1 MRQGGQEWQ
10 VPDYLDSGGPNYPAL
25 CSHTGIVIEL
35 VFVSWFFSN
44 SVFLWAPRS
53 NSARDLTRGLGEGAV
68 TQQCFALLLGR
79 AFL

>member
-1 MRQGGQEWQ
+1 ME
-10 VPDYLDSGGPNYPAL
+10 PNDPAL

-79 AFL
+79 ASLLWPL

>member
-1 MRQGGQEWQ
+1 MRQGGGGGGQEWQ
-10 VPDYLDSGGPNYPAL
+10 APDYLDSGGAL

-53 NSARDLTRGLGEGAV
+53 SSARDLTRGVGEGAV
-68 TQQCFALLLGR
+68 SQQSFAPLLGR
-79 AFL
+79 ASL

>member
-1 MRQGGQEWQ
+1 MRQGGK
-10 VPDYLDSGGPNYPAL
+10 SGKSQTTWTVVGPNYLAL

-53 NSARDLTRGLGEGAV
+53 NSARDLTWGVGEGAV
-68 TQQCFALLLGR
+68 TQQSFAPLLGR
-79 AFL
+79 ASL

>member
-1 MRQGGQEWQ
+1 MRQGGQECQ

-53 NSARDLTRGLGEGAV
+53 NSARDLTRGLGKGAV

-79 AFL
+79 ASL

>member
-10 VPDYLDSGGPNYPAL
+10 VPDYLDSDGPNYPAL

-53 NSARDLTRGLGEGAV
+53 NSARDLTQGLGEGAV

-79 AFL
+79 ASL